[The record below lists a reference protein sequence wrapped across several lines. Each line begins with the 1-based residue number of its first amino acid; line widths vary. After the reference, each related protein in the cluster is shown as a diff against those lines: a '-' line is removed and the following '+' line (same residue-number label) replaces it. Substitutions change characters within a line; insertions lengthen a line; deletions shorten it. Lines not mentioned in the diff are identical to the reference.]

1 MPDIEIPDHWNWK
14 RLDEIGEWNT
24 GGTPRRSTEEY
35 WEDGTIPW
43 VTPKEM
49 KRTRIAT
56 TEDNMTELGL
66 EESTAKLVPEGTVL
80 FVTRSGILE
89 HSLPV
94 AIAEADLTV
103 NQDMKTLTTYDDV
116 DPEFILFYSMAFE
129 VDILQ
134 DCTKDGTTVASIDS
148 DSLYSYNVPIPPIEE
163 QRQIVQRVDELL
175 SKLETGIDDLEKTTQ
190 KVQNY
195 RASLLESAFKGN
207 LTSDWRNKHNSSLQS
222 PKEIFDK
229 VSEDPE
235 RKSPVVEDIDELPN
249 NWVWASFGDIF
260 NVSIGS
266 TPSRSEPDYWNGE
279 IPWVSSGEVEFCRI
293 KDTEEKI
300 TEEGLA
306 NSSTSV
312 HDEGTVLLGIIG
324 QGKTR
329 GQAAILDVKAAHNQN
344 TAAIDLSETDV
355 PPEYVYYFLMGNYQ
369 RTRMLGSGNQQ
380 KALNKERVQKMQFPV
395 PPIEEQQEIVER
407 LEQRLSVI
415 DVVLKEVENGMSR
428 ANTLRESILRQAVK
442 GNLIE
447 KDGSET
453 EVIQVSNESG
463 DVSGEQTTLM
473 ESVKEAKNHGE

>member
-14 RLDEIGEWNT
+14 RLDELGEWNT

-49 KRTRIAT
+49 KRTRIANT
-56 TEDNMTELGL
+56 QDNMTELGL

-94 AIAEADLTV
+94 AIAETDLTV
-103 NQDMKTLTTYDDV
+103 NQDMKTLTTHDYV
-116 DPEFILFYSMAFE
+116 DPEFVLFYSMAFE
-129 VDILQ
+129 KDILR

-148 DSLYSYNVPIPPIEE
+148 DSLYSYKVPVPPLEE
-163 QRQIVQRVDELL
+163 QRQIVQRIDELL
-175 SKLETGIDDLEKTTQ
+175 SKLETGVDDLKDATQ
-190 KVQNY
+190 KLQNY
-195 RASLLESAFKGN
+195 RASLLESAFKGD
-207 LTSDWRNKHNSSLQS
+207 LTSDWRNKHNSSLQN
-222 PKEIFDK
+222 PKDIFTK

-235 RKSPVVEDIDELPN
+235 RQSAVVEDIDELPT

-266 TPSRSEPDYWNGE
+266 TPSRSEPDYWNGD

-293 KDTEEKI
+293 KDSEEKI

-306 NSSTSV
+306 NSSTTV

-395 PPIEEQQEIVER
+395 PSIEEQQEIVER

-415 DVVLKEVENGMSR
+415 DEVVKEVENGMSR
-428 ANTLRESILRQAVK
+428 AETLRESILRQAVK
-442 GNLIE
+442 GGLI
-447 KDGSET
+447 DNAGSET
-453 EVIQVSNESG
+453 EVIQVSNDG
-463 DVSGEQTTLM
+463 GGVSGEQTTLM
-473 ESVKEAKNHGE
+473 GSIKEAKDHGE